1 MISMALAVEFTRI
14 MFESFK
20 RFARD
25 ALRYDELTYDERDS
39 LWKRVQI
46 AFFIALMPVFLALGA
61 LFKRGGLRGARGT
74 FFPRGPRGKGDRFQR

>member
-39 LWKRVQI
+39 LWKRVQV

-61 LFKRGGLRGARGT
+61 LFKRGGLGGGSGYIFSSRSSR
-74 FFPRGPRGKGDRFQR
+74 KE

>member
-1 MISMALAVEFTRI
+1 MISMALSVEFTRI

-25 ALRYDELTYDERDS
+25 ALHYDELTYDDRHF
-39 LWKRVQI
+39 LWKRVQT

-61 LFKRGGLRGARGT
+61 FAKRGARGT
-74 FFPRGPRGKGDRFQR
+74 FFPRGPRGNSDMFQT